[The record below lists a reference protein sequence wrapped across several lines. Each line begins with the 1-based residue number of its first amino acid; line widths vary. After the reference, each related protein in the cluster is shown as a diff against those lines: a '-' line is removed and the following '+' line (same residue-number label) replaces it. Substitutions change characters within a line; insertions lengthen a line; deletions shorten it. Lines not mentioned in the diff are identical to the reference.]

1 MTATNVIEALAQVS
15 REVGAIAKGRTAQAG
30 GTYKYRGIDD
40 VLNALH
46 DPLADAGVVIVPK
59 VTKGE
64 SIDRPNYG
72 KNGAYEAQMLIE
84 YRIFGPG
91 GITDFIDAAVFAT
104 GFDTGDKGTGKA
116 MSYAFKQLA
125 FQLFCIPT
133 DAAEDNEASHVE
145 RTARQPVPEDFYG
158 WDSKELHDLAWET
171 IKDNLLALSGPA
183 KDAAV
188 RELLKAELFKLN
200 DKNGRVPALPFT
212 PAQMKDA
219 AAIVALAANVVAD
232 EDAAETV
239 TPAADHS
246 PHAIEVMC
254 GALGVDDPLNPP
266 EPIEQWM
273 WDLAEVEDLDAYD
286 WTPVIRATKCRAVGL
301 LSRAQMVAD
310 RLIDAAQRADEDTN
324 VRVPDA
330 VKEIHGAVAAELRA
344 SVIKQEPVF

>member
-145 RTARQPVPEDFYG
+145 RAARQAPQWDEARWKTLADRLRALPEERRGKLVAEFAVPRYFTDRRP
-158 WDSKELHDLAWET
+158 
-171 IKDNLLALSGPA
+171 N
-183 KDAAV
+183 
-188 RELLKAELFKLN
+188 
-200 DKNGRVPALPFT
+200 LPFT
-212 PAQMKDA
+212 DTAMDA
-219 AAIVALAANVVAD
+219 MELAIK
-232 EDAAETV
+232 EAETV

-246 PHAIEVMC
+246 GRAVSVMSY
-254 GALGVDDPLNPP
+254 ALDCDPLNPP
-266 EPIEQWM
+266 EGVAIEQWM

-286 WTPVIRATKCRAVGL
+286 WTPVIRATKCRAVGI

-310 RLIDAAQRADEDTN
+310 RLIVAGQDVT
-324 VRVPDA
+324 VPDA
-330 VKEIHGAVAAELRA
+330 VKEIHGAVAAELRV
-344 SVIKQEPVF
+344 SVLKQEPVF